1 MHINTH
7 IAVGVIFASLLHYFF
22 NFTLLEFI
30 LIVFLSFICDFD
42 VFFSKYA
49 KEHNH
54 RLLISHSIIP
64 SAILIII
71 GFGLNWTTLLLGG
84 INYFIHIIIDTLDWG
99 TNVFYFQ
106 NKQIGFKFLI
116 SKEEF
121 ENLPKYLAKY
131 KAPASF
137 FDEKYYNNKL
147 CLVIELLCFI
157 LMIFFLLL
165 FAIQYLFLILLY
177 FIGLYFHLHRH
188 FTLKKIE
195 ENYKNSNS

>member
-131 KAPASF
+131 KTPASF

-177 FIGLYFHLHRH
+177 FTGLYFHLHRH

>member
-7 IAVGVIFASLLHYFF
+7 IAIGLILTSLLDYLFEL
-22 NFTLLEFI
+22 TMLEFI

-49 KEHNH
+49 KDHNH

-64 SAILIII
+64 SLIII
-71 GFGLNWTTLLLGG
+71 IIGLALNWTALFFGG
-84 INYFIHIIIDTLDWG
+84 INYSIHIFIDTFDWG

-116 SKEEF
+116 TKDEF
-121 ENLPKYLAKY
+121 ENLPRYLDKY
-131 KAPASF
+131 KTPASF
-137 FDEKYYNNKL
+137 FDEKYYNNKI
-147 CLVIELLCFI
+147 CLLFEILFFL
-157 LMIFFLLL
+157 LMIFTLLI
-165 FAIQYLFLILLY
+165 FAIQYLFMIFLY

-188 FTLKKIE
+188 FTLREIE
-195 ENYKNSNS
+195 EDYKNAKF